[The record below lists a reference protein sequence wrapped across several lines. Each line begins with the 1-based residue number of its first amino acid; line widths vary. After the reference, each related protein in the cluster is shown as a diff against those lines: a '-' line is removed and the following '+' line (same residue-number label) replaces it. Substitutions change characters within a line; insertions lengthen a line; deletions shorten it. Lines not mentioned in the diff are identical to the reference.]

1 MLEAADNYVRDVDEA
16 RSVLFSTA
24 TAQVS
29 GSFWRHSTSEL
40 GGKYRREAEEA
51 RVAADAK
58 VREVLAHL
66 PRIRL
71 LFEPGSR
78 PTKYAEEA
86 TEKAQ
91 DAMLAIYD
99 FLTAYE
105 DEADSEESDILDPE
119 PPSRDYTDD
128 DRTRLLDAIREHEDD
143 LTAALNEFSKAAR
156 RAISGRW

>member
-1 MLEAADNYVRDVDEA
+1 
-16 RSVLFSTA
+16 
-24 TAQVS
+24 
-29 GSFWRHSTSEL
+29 
-40 GGKYRREAEEA
+40 
-51 RVAADAK
+51 
-58 VREVLAHL
+58 
-66 PRIRL
+66 
-71 LFEPGSR
+71 
-78 PTKYAEEA
+78 
-86 TEKAQ
+86 
-91 DAMLAIYD
+91 MLAIYD